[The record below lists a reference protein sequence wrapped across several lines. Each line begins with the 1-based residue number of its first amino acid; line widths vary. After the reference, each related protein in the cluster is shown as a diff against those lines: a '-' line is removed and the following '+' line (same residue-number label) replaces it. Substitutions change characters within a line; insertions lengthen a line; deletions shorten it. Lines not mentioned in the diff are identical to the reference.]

1 MATTLIPLAL
11 SSTLTLIAN
20 TIRGLTIDAV
30 EQAGSG
36 HAGTPM
42 GCAEIGAYLYGYFLK
57 HHPLHPEMPN
67 RDRFILSAGH
77 ASMLQYACLHL
88 SGYSVALEDLKRFRQ
103 LDSIT
108 PSHPQYGLTPG
119 VETTTGL
126 DGQGIGHGIGQALGL
141 KLLEAKFN
149 RGTFSL
155 YDAKVIILAGDGCLM
170 EGISHEAC
178 AIAGHLHLN
187 NLILIYDRNQTCL
200 DGYVSESCSEDT
212 KKRFEA
218 YGWDVKEI
226 NGHDFNALHE
236 TLMPLRQEQ
245 HRPVLIIADT
255 VIGKGSATLAG
266 SYLIHN
272 EPLEIQERESTKRAL
287 GLRTKEFDVPEEIST
302 YFLQRLAIAEKNKK
316 DWDHEFS
323 QWAREY
329 PNLEAE
335 FKKMDQKNLPEDLE
349 KQLENLCL
357 PSLLSGRKASHAV
370 VNFLAEKI
378 PCLYGGSA
386 DLARSDMTHLDAYTV
401 VTADHFQGRN
411 IKYGVREFAMATL
424 AIGMAQ
430 TQMIIPF
437 IGTFLAF
444 SDYMLSAIRMAA
456 LMRLPLI
463 YQLTHDSIFIGQD
476 GPTHQPIEQLAHLRA
491 IPHLQ
496 VIRPADANEVKH
508 AWLAALNYRGP
519 TALVLS
525 RQELASCKGTDRPYS
540 EGMARG
546 AYILKEANKPL
557 DYTLIATGSEVFLA
571 LCVAEK
577 LSSQG
582 YAVRVISMP
591 CWQLL
596 DAQPTAYKT
605 SLLGHDSGE
614 RISIEA
620 GSSLGWH
627 KYILNG
633 KAIAIDTYG
642 KSALPKDLAEEFG
655 FVMDKIAKKI
665 LAKEK
670 L

>member
-1 MATTLIPLAL
+1 MTATHTPLSLTSIL
-11 SSTLTLIAN
+11 SHIAN
-20 TIRGLTIDAV
+20 TIRGLTMDAV

-57 HHPLHPEMPN
+57 HHPRHPDFPN

-88 SGYSVALEDLKRFRQ
+88 SGYSMTLDDLKRFRQ
-103 LDSIT
+103 LNSIT

-126 DGQGIGHGIGQALGL
+126 DGQGIGHGVGQALGL
-141 KLLEAKFN
+141 KLLGAKFN
-149 RGTFSL
+149 RGPFSL
-155 YDAKVIILAGDGCLM
+155 YDGKVIILAGDGCFM
-170 EGISHEAC
+170 EGICHEAC
-178 AIAGHLHLN
+178 ALAGHLKLN

-218 YGWDVKEI
+218 YGWDVKEVD
-226 NGHDFNALHE
+226 GHDLDALHDA
-236 TLMPLRQEQ
+236 LSPLRQEQ

-255 VIGKGSATLAG
+255 IIGKGAPTLAG
-266 SYLIHN
+266 SYLVHN
-272 EPLEIQERESTKRAL
+272 EPLEKQERHHAKEAL
-287 GLRTKEFDVPEEIST
+287 GLSSEEFAVPQEIRAFFDQKLVSAENNKAEWDQSFALWANT
-302 YFLQRLAIAEKNKK
+302 YPEL
-316 DWDHEFS
+316 H
-323 QWAREY
+323 
-329 PNLEAE
+329 AE
-335 FKKMDQKNLPEDLE
+335 FEKMTTKSLPNDLE
-349 KQLENLCL
+349 KLLAQLPL
-357 PSLLSGRKASHAV
+357 PNVISGRKASHAV
-370 VNFLAEKI
+370 VNFLAEKLSR
-378 PCLYGGSA
+378 LYGGSA
-386 DLARSDMTHLDAYTV
+386 DLARSDMTHFDAHPV
-401 VTADHFQGRN
+401 VLPDRFEGRN

-456 LMRLPLI
+456 LMRLPIL

-496 VIRPADANEVKH
+496 VIRPADANEVKQ
-508 AWLAALNYRGP
+508 AWLAALNYAGP

-525 RQELASCKGTDRPYS
+525 RQALPACAGTNQPFA
-540 EGMARG
+540 EGMGRG
-546 AYILKEANKPL
+546 AYILKDADKPL
-557 DYTLIATGSEVFLA
+557 DFTLIATGSEVSLA
-571 LCVAEK
+571 LSVAEA
-577 LSSQG
+577 LSSQE

-591 CWQLL
+591 CWQLF
-596 DAQPTAYKT
+596 DAQPETYKK
-605 SLLGHDSGE
+605 SLLGNDSGK

-620 GSSLGWH
+620 AASLGWH
-627 KYILNG
+627 KYILDG
-633 KAIAIDTYG
+633 KAIAIDTFG
-642 KSALPKDLAEEFG
+642 KSALPKDLAQEFG
-655 FVMDKIAKKI
+655 FVVDSII
-665 LAKEK
+665 KEII
-670 L
+670 